1 MKQRAPQSF
10 GILQYILIEKLTPI
24 NLIIQPN
31 KDRKNNSS
39 FLAKLMFSIDK
50 NLSSGEFEKI
60 SKYKDLESEIEG
72 IWHLKPIMIPVV
84 MGAPGTVKK
93 DTNEYL

>member
-1 MKQRAPQSF
+1 
-10 GILQYILIEKLTPI
+10 
-24 NLIIQPN
+24 
-31 KDRKNNSS
+31 
-39 FLAKLMFSIDK
+39 MFSIDK

-72 IWHLKPIMIPVV
+72 IWHLKPIMIPV
-84 MGAPGTVKK
+84 APGTVKK

>member
-10 GILQYILIEKLTPI
+10 GILQYRLTEKLTPI
-24 NLIIQPN
+24 NLIIQSN
-31 KDRKNNSS
+31 KDRKKNSS
-39 FLAKLMFSIDK
+39 FLAELMFSIDK

-60 SKYKDLESEIEG
+60 SKHKDLESEIEG
-72 IWHLKPIMIPVV
+72 IWHLKPIMMLVV

-93 DTNEYL
+93 GTNEYL